1 MTQTTPTNEKD
12 PTAAL
17 RGKLNAARK
26 LFHATNPTKSG
37 HNEYANYSYFELSD
51 FLPEALKAFDE
62 VGLNGKISFKPEE
75 ATMTLTDLETGA
87 TDEIT
92 VPMSEASLKGCH
104 PVQNLGAVITYLRR
118 YLWAIAIE
126 LVEPDKIDSSEQVAE
141 TTRTT
146 QHRETHRSSSE
157 VKAPLFNQSIGSTFT
172 AHIAGIDES
181 SGEKNGKKWTRHV
194 VSFDNER
201 KATTFDEKVLG
212 KSRVGDHVSAT
223 IKPAKTAGYWD
234 LVALSML
241 PEEEEE

>member
-1 MTQTTPTNEKD
+1 MTTTPTD

-26 LFHATNPTKSG
+26 LFHASNPTKTG

-51 FLPEALKAFDE
+51 FLPAALKAFDE
-62 VGLNGKISFKPEE
+62 VKLNGKISYKPEE
-75 ATMTLTDLETGA
+75 ATMVITDLETGA
-87 TDEIT
+87 IDLIT

-126 LVEPDKIDSSEQVAE
+126 LVEPDKVDSSEPAQE

-146 QHRETHRSSSE
+146 QTPHSSATE
-157 VKAPLFNQSIGSTFT
+157 VKAPPFKLQEGRPNGNTFT

-181 SGEKNGKKWTRHV
+181 SGQKNGKPWTRHV
-194 VSFDNER
+194 VSFDNDR
-201 KATTFDEKVLG
+201 KATTFDEKVIA
-212 KSRVGDHVSAT
+212 KARVGDYVSAT

-234 LVALSML
+234 LVALSL
-241 PEEEEE
+241 LQEEEE